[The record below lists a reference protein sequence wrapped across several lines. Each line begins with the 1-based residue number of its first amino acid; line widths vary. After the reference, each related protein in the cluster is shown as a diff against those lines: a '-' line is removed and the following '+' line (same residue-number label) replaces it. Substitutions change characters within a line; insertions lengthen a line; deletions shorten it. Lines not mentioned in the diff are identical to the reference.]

1 MKIRKVLLR
10 FLRNAR
16 EDIFSKKLTWYERLN
31 KIWDYFKRGNGEIRN
46 FLAIWNLILLF
57 AINLNFKL
65 SMTIV
70 LVWTVMF
77 IPVCVLI
84 GLFFTKKV
92 NIAAAKTSPF
102 TQDNILS
109 AIRLQQSLINL
120 YEYQKTGDTE
130 LLDQAIDEMNAAQ
143 RLREKWVDLCV
154 S

>member
-1 MKIRKVLLR
+1 MKVRKVMLR

-31 KIWDYFKRGNGEIRN
+31 KVWDYFKRGNGEIRN

-65 SMTIV
+65 NIAIVATWTI
-70 LVWTVMF
+70 LF
-77 IPVCVLI
+77 IPACVLI

-92 NIAAAKTSPF
+92 NITSAKTSPF

-109 AIRLQQSLINL
+109 AIRLQQSLIHL
-120 YEYQKTGDTE
+120 YEYEKDHDLTQLE
-130 LLDQAIDEMNAAQ
+130 SAISEMNEAQ
-143 RLREKWVDLCV
+143 RLREKWVDI
-154 S
+154 